1 MTTTAPRCPRDFA
14 LERFLA
20 RWEFTAPHML
30 SASDAEPMTI
40 GALLAK
46 AGAGP
51 EALLETSLGYT
62 DAEGSPWLRERIAGF
77 YPGLGADDILVTNAP
92 EEAIFIAM
100 TALLGPGDRVIVQ
113 TPCYQALAEIA
124 RWRGAEVVAWPLVET
139 ESGWSADLAAL
150 GRLLATPTT
159 LLIVNMPHNPTGW
172 LPTHAE
178 YAAILALA
186 ARAGVRVFSDE
197 MYRGLEYD
205 AADALVPAA
214 SCDPRAISLWG
225 MSKAFGL
232 GGLRIG
238 WLALRDRA
246 TRRAILG
253 MKDYTSICASAPSER
268 LAHLALR
275 VHAAITAGHVAT
287 IQTNLAL
294 AKAFAARTG
303 LLAWRAPRA
312 GSVAFPRWTPG
323 HATAFA
329 ERAAERA
336 GVVIVPA
343 SLFDRGEDH
352 IRLGLGRTTFG
363 ASLAAL
369 EGALPAIAT

>member
-1 MTTTAPRCPRDFA
+1 
-14 LERFLA
+14 
-20 RWEFTAPHML
+20 ML
-30 SASDAEPMTI
+30 SASDSEPMTI

-46 AGAGP
+46 AGVGP
-51 EALLETSLGYT
+51 EVLLETSLGYT

-77 YPGLGADDILVTNAP
+77 YPGLEPDDILVTNAP

-100 TALLGPGDRVIVQ
+100 TALLGPGDRVVVQ

-124 RWRGAEVVAWPLVET
+124 RWRGAEVVPWPLVET
-139 ESGWSADLAAL
+139 ESGWRADLAAL
-150 GRLLATPTT
+150 QRLLAVPTQ

-178 YAAILALA
+178 RAALVELALEY
-186 ARAGVRVFSDE
+186 GVRVFSDE

-238 WLALRDRA
+238 WLATRDRTA
-246 TRRAILG
+246 RRAILG

-268 LAHLALR
+268 LAHLALGI
-275 VHAAITAGHVAT
+275 HAAITAGHVAT
-287 IQTNLAL
+287 IQANLRL

-312 GSVAFPRWTPG
+312 GSVAFPRWVPG

-343 SLFDRGEDH
+343 SLFERGEDH

-363 ASLAAL
+363 ASLEVL
-369 EGALPAIAT
+369 EREFATIGT